1 MSLGLPFRR
10 PELVYELV
18 QVALG
23 EVRRRLEQVGV

>member
-1 MSLGLPFRR
+1 MSLGLLFRC
-10 PELVYELV
+10 PELVYESL